1 MIRKVLEEF
10 RTKKTEKLKWKLRFL
25 TIKNWSFF
33 RNLSDYEEE
42 KGSKKATRKVME
54 EIYKFETKVKNIR
67 ELIIATIKH
76 DYDKLTNDLNIENKI
91 EIERIKKIE
100 MKLEKIK
107 LSKTIADTIKKS
119 IVSEK
124 YLHHIS
130 THRRYCA

>member
-25 TIKNWSFF
+25 TIKNRSFF

-76 DYDKLTNDLNIENKI
+76 DYDKLTND
-91 EIERIKKIE
+91 
-100 MKLEKIK
+100 
-107 LSKTIADTIKKS
+107 
-119 IVSEK
+119 
-124 YLHHIS
+124 
-130 THRRYCA
+130 